1 MKESKHI
8 KGMGKVVRRIS
19 IFFIQKKKYSFVLL
33 RKLNGR
39 ECWLIYD

>member
-19 IFFIQKKKYSFVLL
+19 IFFIQKKNIHLF
-33 RKLNGR
+33 
-39 ECWLIYD
+39 C

>member
-19 IFFIQKKKYSFVLL
+19 TFFIQKEMLISFV
-33 RKLNGR
+33 KKINGR
-39 ECWLIYD
+39 E